1 MPRRV
6 AVDDDWEDDPHDDGD
21 DESDGDGQP
30 DDPDEDDTLPCPHC
44 EAPIYDGA
52 EQCPKC
58 GQYISE
64 EDAPPTR
71 KPLWLII
78 GFVLCISIACLWALG

>member
-6 AVDDDWEDDPHDDGD
+6 AVEDDWEDDDPDDGD
-21 DESDGDGQP
+21 GESDWQP
-30 DDPDEDDTLPCPHC
+30 DDLDEDVTLPCPHC
-44 EAPIYDGA
+44 EAPIYEGA
-52 EQCPKC
+52 EQCPNC

-71 KPLWLII
+71 KPWWLII
-78 GFVLCISIACLWALG
+78 GFVLGLSVACLWALG